1 MLRQSIPPHQQPLKS
16 SSSSSDNDDLN
27 ISRALLLDIIQ
38 ENHSL
43 YHMEKRDR
51 PNNIIRVLV
60 ELHQLGA
67 TQEQLSLAYQYTRHE
82 TQLIRPSN
90 KINESNWKEYL
101 GTSSLYSDYLVFFD
115 NQLSSLGLQETL
127 NTYFYSIPN
136 SIGSQLQPLVQLSFG
151 IEHNLPQIITQALAY
166 YATSYLDVS
175 NIMDYCQDHSVTT
188 KSVQHQQSNIA
199 NKILFDFIASDQR
212 FDGKI
217 EGNNTFHSSVKLLIK
232 SKYDLIK
239 TYMTTWST
247 LSSNLSL
254 EQRLDTL
261 LTTAVTLAHKSSRQ
275 QGNSIELDWFM
286 AGGQLID
293 SVFAIKKLIRANN
306 DTHFI
311 NLLFLSILSTFVV
324 QGRPTQSIHMEPK
337 MNWESCIST
346 IIQSAQPK
354 SILALVSILKVTQ
367 HVDSEPL
374 LYLELANT
382 LAQFVLLDG
391 TWVKGGLGWSK

>member
-1 MLRQSIPPHQQPLKS
+1 MLL
-16 SSSSSDNDDLN
+16 
-27 ISRALLLDIIQ
+27 
-38 ENHSL
+38 
-43 YHMEKRDR
+43 
-51 PNNIIRVLV
+51 
-60 ELHQLGA
+60 
-67 TQEQLSLAYQYTRHE
+67 
-82 TQLIRPSN
+82 
-90 KINESNWKEYL
+90 
-101 GTSSLYSDYLVFFD
+101 FFD
-115 NQLSSLGLQETL
+115 NQLSCLGQQETL
-127 NTYFYSIPN
+127 NKYFYSIPN

-175 NIMDYCQDHSVTT
+175 NIMDYCQDHYSATT
-188 KSVQHQQSNIA
+188 KGVQSQQSNIA
-199 NKILFDFIASDQR
+199 NTILFDFIASDQR

-239 TYMTTWST
+239 TYMTTWCA

-254 EQRLDTL
+254 EQRLDSL
-261 LTTAVTLAHKSSRQ
+261 LDTAVTLTHKSSRQ

-293 SVFAIKKLIRANN
+293 SVFAIKKLIRSITNN
-306 DTHFI
+306 DDAAHCI

-324 QGRPTQSIHMEPK
+324 QGRPTHSIHTEPK

-346 IIQSAQPK
+346 VIQSAQPK

-367 HVDSEPL
+367 HVDNEPL

-391 TWVKGGLGWSK
+391 TWVKGGLRWSK